1 MKENKYLLNTLL
13 AVVLGLALLA
23 AVVTKTFL
31 PWLCLPAV
39 NIPLVAGI
47 SLIALLL
54 DCYLAPGAERCWIC
68 IPLLSVVTFGLL
80 PLAAGYVPAA
90 QAGVLAL
97 VGGVVFT
104 ALTWLFTFASERLTS
119 GRAGKVAPVMT
130 ALCLFLACQCF
141 AGMIL

>member
-1 MKENKYLLNTLL
+1 MKEKTFLLNTLL
-13 AVVLGLALLA
+13 AAVLGVALLA
-23 AVVTKTFL
+23 AMVTKTFL
-31 PWLCLPAV
+31 PWLCMPAV

-47 SLIALLL
+47 SLLALLL
-54 DCYLAPGAERCWIC
+54 DCYLAPGAQRNWIA
-68 IPLLSVVTFGLL
+68 IVVLSAASFGLL
-80 PLAAGYVPAA
+80 PLAAGYVEAA
-90 QAGVLAL
+90 QAGMLAL

-104 ALTWLFTFASERLTS
+104 ALTWLFTFSAERMAS